1 MFTNTSDAKQRQLA
15 SEPKFLEDLLISE
28 LNCSLAGLLAS
39 PDMCGSLRLQLPG
52 LRRGSFCTGCSCVLR
67 AVCLTVLLIAGAVAS
82 AQNERVAD
90 LVRQGQAAIQAEQ
103 FDRAA
108 QAFEQAR
115 QIGPERKDVSRALV
129 LSYLQIGHLAE
140 AEHVGTAALEHWPN
154 DAELLHLLGL
164 VYFKQQ
170 KNDLALSELQRA
182 ANLSPSRYDIHFDL
196 ALVLLSGDHYSE
208 AAKEL
213 ETAIRLDGK
222 PALPHVLLG
231 RAYQNTN
238 RSMQAVRQF
247 QSALS
252 SDPNLPLVHYHLGFA
267 YESLGSNEAAIAE
280 YEKEVRRSPNS
291 PTVLYQLG
299 HCQISAGL
307 WKSAIEHLEKATQF
321 DSENADAFYDLG
333 KALVLQGDAERAV
346 PALRRAAELKP
357 SNPTPHYQL
366 SRALQKLG
374 RREESE
380 RELETFTTL
389 NKALPVTGGM
399 AAGPV
404 Q

>member
-1 MFTNTSDAKQRQLA
+1 MQFT
-15 SEPKFLEDLLISE
+15 SEPEFLEGLPITERKRRRASLLACPDMSRSICFQLSR
-28 LNCSLAGLLAS
+28 LRTGRLCTGCTRLVRSVCLAGLLAA
-39 PDMCGSLRLQLPG
+39 G
-52 LRRGSFCTGCSCVLR
+52 
-67 AVCLTVLLIAGAVAS
+67 IAAS

-115 QIGPERKDVSRALV
+115 QISPERKDVSRGLL
-129 LSYLQIGHLAE
+129 LSYLQIGRLAE
-140 AEHVGTAALEHWPN
+140 AEHVGTAALGRWPT
-154 DAELLHLLGL
+154 DVELLHLLGL

-170 KNDLALSELQRA
+170 KNDLALSELQQA
-182 ANLSPSRYDIHFDL
+182 AKVSPSQYGVHFDL
-196 ALVLLSGDHYSE
+196 ALVLLSSDHYSE

-213 ETAIRLDGK
+213 ETAIKLDPK
-222 PALPHVLLG
+222 AALPHVLLG

-238 RSMQAVRQF
+238 RSMQAVKQF
-247 QSALS
+247 RTALS
-252 SDPNLPLVHYHLGFA
+252 LDPSLPLVHYHLGFA
-267 YESLGSNEAAIAE
+267 YESLGSNEEAIAE
-280 YEKEVRRSPNS
+280 YEKEILRSPTN

-307 WKSAIEHLEKATQF
+307 WTPAIEHLEKATQL

-346 PALRRAAELKP
+346 PALRRSAELKP
-357 SNPTPHYQL
+357 SNPTAHYQL
-366 SRALQKLG
+366 SRALGKLG
-374 RREESE
+374 KTEEA
-380 RELETFTTL
+380 RQELETFTTL

>member
-1 MFTNTSDAKQRQLA
+1 MS
-15 SEPKFLEDLLISE
+15 
-28 LNCSLAGLLAS
+28 
-39 PDMCGSLRLQLPG
+39 GSLRLQLPG
-52 LRRGSFCTGCSCVLR
+52 LRRASFCTGCSCLLR
-67 AVCLTVLLIAGAVAS
+67 TVCLTVLLFAGAIAS

-115 QIGPERKDVSRALV
+115 QIGPERKDVSRGLV
-129 LSYLQIGHLAE
+129 LSYLQAGRLAE
-140 AEHVGTAALEHWPN
+140 AEHVGAAALEHWPN

-182 ANLSPSRYDIHFDL
+182 ANLSPSRYDVHFDV

-213 ETAIRLDGK
+213 ETAIKLDGK

-238 RSMQAVRQF
+238 RSMQAVREF
-247 QSALS
+247 QTALS
-252 SDPNLPLVHYHLGFA
+252 SDPTLPLVHYHLGFA

-280 YEKEVRRSPNS
+280 YEKEVRRSPNN

-307 WKSAIEHLEKATQF
+307 WKSAIEHLEKATQL

-333 KALVLQGDAERAV
+333 KAMILQGDAERAV

-366 SRALQKLG
+366 SRALEKLG
-374 RREESE
+374 RREESKQ
-380 RELETFTTL
+380 ELETFTTL